1 MEAPA
6 RGREG
11 GMVRGYDDPVARLGE
26 WGAELLRTSLR
37 LCGTVLVAAATL
49 FSAAC
54 LAAFAA
60 GALGAI
66 L

>member
-1 MEAPA
+1 
-6 RGREG
+6 
-11 GMVRGYDDPVARLGE
+11 MVRGYDDPVARLGE